1 MNIPPYPTFPILQGP
16 CMTLRQI
23 KEADMADVLEISF
36 YDSKPASTI
45 AGAWDMQQKI
55 DLDYQNGISIHWG
68 IAHPVTDEIMGSLG
82 YYRGFENGVGE
93 IGCVLR
99 PKYRGQGIMNL
110 SIQLI
115 VGFGLD
121 IMGLN
126 KISATT
132 SLENKPALK
141 LLEKLEFVRGEERE
155 GMVEYGIDARH

>member
-1 MNIPPYPTFPILQGP
+1 M
-16 CMTLRQI
+16 
-23 KEADMADVLEISF
+23 
-36 YDSKPASTI
+36 
-45 AGAWDMQQKI
+45 
-55 DLDYQNGISIHWG
+55 
-68 IAHPVTDEIMGSLG
+68 
-82 YYRGFENGVGE
+82 
-93 IGCVLR
+93 R

-141 LLEKLEFVRGEERE
+141 LLEKLEFVRGEEKE
-155 GMVEYGIDARH
+155 GKVEYGIDARH